1 MDQERLSHAKDVSN
15 GDTENGQSMHT
26 TKRRRKRN
34 PLVWLASRAALCGA
48 WIVRVLLYLLYGICG
63 FILLLGRGILD
74 MCRGLV
80 VPLGKLKHA
89 LMQPVRIQM
98 RNADRVQQNMRAARH
113 KGKKHFAAA
122 LLKSAHTYLWGENG
136 LMITIFHYVVPV
148 ASLAFLVGV
157 VLYGAHLQYGLV
169 VQYNGEEIGVIA
181 SEEEF
186 DAAASEVHKRIADV
200 ELSEPL
206 IYTPKFSLTIVND
219 TSDYVPSSVLADRML
234 SSSDAVLT
242 QACGVF
248 VDDAFVGAVAS
259 NQEVEFALS
268 ERLADFNAP
277 AGATDVQYENAVTFR
292 SGMYLEDSLLDT
304 EEMIEKLTASERY
317 RSQYTVQQGESV
329 VQVAKKFSMAESEL
343 RELNPDLEEGE
354 CQAGDRLTVIKTN
367 SFLPIQY
374 TERMTLTSFI
384 DFDSI
389 EVNTSSV
396 NKGDTQILVPGVKG
410 EKSNVVDIVYVDGA
424 EASRKVI
431 RSEVLSEPVTEQV
444 GIGTYTAQP
453 MSKNT
458 VLRGSG
464 QFSWPVDGGYI
475 SDPFISDRNHKGL
488 DIAAP
493 AGTEIY
499 AADAGTVTY
508 AGWNAGGYG
517 YLVMVDH
524 GNGYV
529 TVYGHCSMIY
539 VSEGQEVSRGQR
551 MAAVGSTGRSTGNHL
566 HFEVR
571 YNGMYCDPTG
581 FLRVNAD

>member
-1 MDQERLSHAKDVSN
+1 MDQERLSHATDVSN
-15 GDTENGQSMHT
+15 GDTENGRRNT
-26 TKRRRKRN
+26 TGRKRRRRN
-34 PLVWLASRAALCGA
+34 PLVRLAAGIALCGA
-48 WIVRVLLYLLYGICG
+48 WVIRLLLYLLYGVYG
-63 FILLLGRGILD
+63 LLRLFGRGLLG
-74 MCRGLV
+74 MCRGLAG
-80 VPLGKLKHA
+80 PLAKLKHG
-89 LMQPVRIQM
+89 LLQPVRIQM
-98 RNADRVQQNMRAARH
+98 RNADRVQQKMRAARKQGGRH
-113 KGKKHFAAA
+113 VAAA
-122 LLKSAHTYLWGENG
+122 LLESTHTYLWGENG
-136 LMITIFHYVVPV
+136 LFITIFNYAAPV
-148 ASLAFLVGV
+148 ASLAFLAGV
-157 VLYGAHLQYGLV
+157 VFYGAHLQYGLV

-181 SEEEF
+181 SEAEF
-186 DAAASEVHKRIADV
+186 DAAANEVHKRIANV
-200 ELSEPL
+200 ELTDPL

-219 TSDYVPSSVLADRML
+219 TSDYVPTSVLADRML

-248 VDDAFVGAVAS
+248 VDDAFVGAVPS
-259 NQEVEFALS
+259 SQEIEFALS

-277 AGATDVQYENAVTFR
+277 AGATDVRYENEVTYR

-317 RSQYTVQQGESV
+317 RSRYTVQQGESV
-329 VQVAKKFSMAESEL
+329 VQVAKKFSMTESRL

-354 CQAGDRLTVIKTN
+354 CEAGDQLTVIKTD

-389 EVNTSSV
+389 EVNTSAV

-424 EASRKVI
+424 EASRTVI

-453 MSKNT
+453 MSANT

-464 QFSWPVDGGYI
+464 RFSWPVDGGYI

-499 AADAGTVTY
+499 ASDAGTVTY

-524 GNGYV
+524 GDGYV

>member
-63 FILLLGRGILD
+63 LILLLGRGILD

-136 LMITIFHYVVPV
+136 LMITIFHYVAPV

-200 ELSEPL
+200 ELAEPL

-219 TSDYVPSSVLADRML
+219 TSDYVPTSVLADRML

-242 QACGVF
+242 KACGVF

-259 NQEVEFALS
+259 NQEVEFAL
-268 ERLADFNAP
+268 
-277 AGATDVQYENAVTFR
+277 
-292 SGMYLEDSLLDT
+292 
-304 EEMIEKLTASERY
+304 
-317 RSQYTVQQGESV
+317 
-329 VQVAKKFSMAESEL
+329 
-343 RELNPDLEEGE
+343 
-354 CQAGDRLTVIKTN
+354 
-367 SFLPIQY
+367 
-374 TERMTLTSFI
+374 
-384 DFDSI
+384 
-389 EVNTSSV
+389 
-396 NKGDTQILVPGVKG
+396 
-410 EKSNVVDIVYVDGA
+410 
-424 EASRKVI
+424 
-431 RSEVLSEPVTEQV
+431 
-444 GIGTYTAQP
+444 
-453 MSKNT
+453 
-458 VLRGSG
+458 
-464 QFSWPVDGGYI
+464 
-475 SDPFISDRNHKGL
+475 
-488 DIAAP
+488 
-493 AGTEIY
+493 
-499 AADAGTVTY
+499 
-508 AGWNAGGYG
+508 
-517 YLVMVDH
+517 
-524 GNGYV
+524 
-529 TVYGHCSMIY
+529 
-539 VSEGQEVSRGQR
+539 
-551 MAAVGSTGRSTGNHL
+551 
-566 HFEVR
+566 
-571 YNGMYCDPTG
+571 
-581 FLRVNAD
+581 